1 MKAKILISP
10 TTFGTCGK
18 QPLELLEKENC
29 EVILNP
35 FGRKMTP
42 DEVIKLGK
50 NCIGIVAGDEPL
62 NATVLESLSS
72 LRCISRCGIGMDNV
86 DLEKAKELGI
96 GVRNTPDEPT
106 RAVAELTVG
115 VIFDVLRN
123 ISYCDREIREGRW
136 NKEMG
141 SLLLNKRVG
150 ILGLGRIGRM
160 VAELLSGLG
169 ATVFGTDVQPDTRW
183 LATHKVSLL
192 SFEDLV
198 RESNILCIHIP
209 YSKDN
214 RHIIGKKE
222 IESMKIG
229 AYLINLSRGG
239 IVDED
244 ALYQA
249 LKSNYMAG
257 AAFDVFEQEPY
268 IGPLTELDNVILT
281 PHIGSYAK
289 ESRLKMEVQAV
300 KNLLEVCKKRSAVSF
315 QQSAKTHAYRGIH
328 AKADH

>member
-1 MKAKILISP
+1 MKAKILIST

-18 QPLELLEKENC
+18 QPLEFLEKENC
-29 EVILNP
+29 EVIRNR

-50 NCIGIVAGDEPL
+50 NCIGIVAGDESL
-62 NATVLESLSS
+62 NATVLESLSF

-123 ISYCDREIREGRW
+123 ISYCDREIRKGNW
-136 NKEMG
+136 NKERG

-160 VAELLSGLG
+160 VAELLLGLG
-169 ATVFGTDVQPDTRW
+169 ATVFGADVQPDTKW

-198 RESNILCIHIP
+198 RESDIFCIHIP

-222 IESMKIG
+222 IESMKRG

-257 AAFDVFEQEPY
+257 AALDVFEQEPY
-268 IGPLTELDNVILT
+268 TGPLTELDKVILT

-300 KNLLEVCKKRSAVSF
+300 RNLLEVCKKRSAIRF
-315 QQSAKTHAYRGIH
+315 QQSAK
-328 AKADH
+328 KQ

>member
-1 MKAKILISP
+1 MKTKILISP

-18 QPLELLEKENC
+18 QPLELMEKENC

-35 FGRKMTP
+35 YGRKMTP
-42 DEVIKLGK
+42 DEVIKRGK
-50 NCIGIVAGDEPL
+50 NCIGIVAGDESL

-123 ISYCDREIREGRW
+123 ISHCDGEIRKGNW

-160 VAELLSGLG
+160 VAELLLGLG
-169 ATVFGTDVQPDTRW
+169 ATVLGADVQPDTKW

-198 RESNILCIHIP
+198 RESDIFCIHIP
-209 YSKDN
+209 FSKDN

-222 IESMKIG
+222 IESMKRG

-239 IVDED
+239 IVDEG

-257 AAFDVFEQEPY
+257 AALDVFEQEPY
-268 IGPLTELDNVILT
+268 TGPLTELNNIVIT

-289 ESRLKMEVQAV
+289 ESRLKMEVRAV
-300 KNLLEVCKKRSAVSF
+300 RNLLKVIDDSRSGMHEK
-315 QQSAKTHAYRGIH
+315 QKT
-328 AKADH
+328 

>member
-18 QPLELLEKENC
+18 QPLELLEKEKC
-29 EVILNP
+29 EVFLNP

-50 NCIGIVAGDEPL
+50 NCIGIVAGDESL

-123 ISYCDREIREGRW
+123 VSYCDREIRKGNW

-160 VAELLSGLG
+160 VAELLLGLG
-169 ATVFGTDVQPDTRW
+169 ATVLGADVQPDTKW

-198 RESNILCIHIP
+198 RESDIFCIHIP

-249 LKSNYMAG
+249 LKSNHLAG
-257 AAFDVFEQEPY
+257 VALDVFEQEPY
-268 IGPLTELDNVILT
+268 TGALTERDNVVLT

-300 KNLLEVCKKRSAVSF
+300 KNLLEAIDDSRSGM
-315 QQSAKTHAYRGIH
+315 QEKQKT
-328 AKADH
+328 